1 MPSAKELSL
10 SEHQFAI
17 GARVVAEESAKRD
30 HVVIYLSGAHAYGFP
45 SPDSDLDLKA
55 IHMAPAR
62 DLLGLSAPT
71 LTFDRAEVLE
81 QVEIDYTSNELGNA
95 LAGILL
101 GNGNFLERVLGRT
114 WFTSSPMKDELAPL
128 VKATLSRR
136 VHRHYRGFATSQV
149 KELEKKPTVKKLLYV
164 LRTAL
169 TGTHLLRTGELE
181 ADLTSLMDDYGLAD
195 ARSLVEAK
203 KAGERTAADPALL
216 DAWRPRLDE
225 VLSGLDRGYTS
236 SVLPEEPPA
245 DAAEALE
252 AWLVET
258 RCRTLTVTRTS

>member
-1 MPSAKELSL
+1 MPTTKELSL
-10 SEHQFAI
+10 SDHQYAI
-17 GARVVAEESAKRD
+17 GSRVVAEESAKRD

-62 DLLGLSAPT
+62 DLLGLSTPSM
-71 LTFDRAEVLE
+71 TFDRAEVIE
-81 QVEIDYTSNELGNA
+81 EVEIDYTSNELGHA
-95 LAGILL
+95 LAGVLL

-114 WFTSSPMKDELAPL
+114 WFTSSPLKDELAPL
-128 VKATLSRR
+128 VNATLSRR

-169 TGTHLLRTGELE
+169 TGTHLLRAGELE
-181 ADLTSLMDDYGLAD
+181 ADLTNLMDDYGLAD
-195 ARSLVEAK
+195 ARSLVDAK

-216 DAWRPRLDE
+216 EAWRPRLDE
-225 VLSGLDRGYTS
+225 VLSTLDRSVAS

-245 DAAEALE
+245 EAAKALE
-252 AWLVET
+252 EWLVET
-258 RCRTLTVTRTS
+258 RCRSLAVTRTS

>member
-1 MPSAKELSL
+1 MQVAKDLGL
-10 SEHQFAI
+10 TEHQHAI
-17 GARVVAEESAKRD
+17 GARVVAEEAARRE

-71 LTFDRAEVLE
+71 LTFDRAEVIE
-81 QVEIDYTSNELGNA
+81 GVEIDYTSNELGHA
-95 LAGILL
+95 LAGILQ

-114 WFTSSPMKDELAPL
+114 WVTTSPMHEELAPL
-128 VKATLSRR
+128 VKRALSRR
-136 VHRHYRGFATSQV
+136 VHRHYRGFASSQV

-181 ADLTSLMDDYGLAD
+181 ADLTRLAD
-195 ARSLVEAK
+195 VYGRSDAGELVLAK
-203 KAGERTAADPALL
+203 RAGERTAADPGLL
-216 DAWRPRLDE
+216 EAWRPRLDD
-225 VLSGLDRGYTS
+225 VLAGLDAS
-236 SVLPEEPPA
+236 WAASVLPEEPPA
-245 DAAEALE
+245 SAAEALE

-258 RCRTLTVTRTS
+258 RTKHLR